1 MRGDIGPPVG
11 PVAGTGVHR
20 RSGGDRY
27 PRPVATSRMAE
38 QIGRVLG
45 GRYRLLAP
53 IGRGASA
60 QVYVADDVR
69 LRRQVAVKVLH
80 DALADDQE
88 FLRRFR
94 TEAQAAAALNH
105 PHVMAVY
112 DWGQDGDESPWIVT
126 EYLGGGS
133 LRALLDRGHR
143 LTPSQAL
150 VVGLQAARGLDYAHR
165 RGFVHRDVKPAN
177 LLFGDEGRLRIADF
191 GLARA
196 LAEAAWTEPQGA
208 VVGTARYA
216 SPEQAQGLALTG
228 RADVYSLALVL
239 VEAVTGEVPFATD
252 TTLGTLM
259 ARVGRP
265 LVVPDALGALAEPL
279 AEAGEADPD
288 QRLDGRGLAAA
299 LARVATELPRPA
311 PVPLAGAVDV
321 DLADDPHPTETPGS
335 GPVTPSAD
343 DLEVPAFVR
352 SGTVPPAEPD
362 GRTDGDVTVVAE
374 ARAESPL
381 DRSGGPDEARDG
393 TLAWRPGPD
402 DPATTVAPDPRGGG
416 ADATVVRPAG
426 RRAASFDP
434 GLDGDDRTVV
444 GALRVDD
451 DLDEDDDL
459 GDDEDADGDPWDPRS
474 PTGRHRRWP
483 ARALALVLAL
493 ALGAV
498 VALIV
503 ADLTRGAPVHAVPT
517 VADQSLTSARADLE
531 DLGWEVTV
539 EEVRRDD
546 TSEGDVLGTRPGAGT
561 DLEEGQAVTL
571 LVSQGATLVDLPA
584 VAAGMGVEEAT
595 DLLTFSGLEPDVSRR
610 HDEEV
615 AADVVISV
623 ADDLPARIAKGSA
636 VGLVV
641 SDGPEPR
648 TIPSDLDGRPQDE
661 AVDALTELGLVT
673 DVAGDFSD
681 EVDAGLVITT
691 DPGAGAEVARDSTV
705 TVVVSQGPDLVTV
718 PDVSASGSLAAAV
731 DALEAAG
738 LVAGDVEGP
747 ATGTP
752 SGTTPGVGQ
761 EVRRGS
767 EVDITLT

>member
-1 MRGDIGPPVG
+1 
-11 PVAGTGVHR
+11 
-20 RSGGDRY
+20 
-27 PRPVATSRMAE
+27 MAE

-53 IGRGASA
+53 VGRGASA
-60 QVYVADDVR
+60 QVFVADDVR

-228 RADVYSLALVL
+228 HADVYSLALVL

-259 ARVGRP
+259 ARVGKP
-265 LVVPDALGALAEPL
+265 LEVPEPLGALAAPL
-279 AEAGEADPD
+279 AEAGAPDPD
-288 QRLDGRGLAAA
+288 ERLDGRALAAA
-299 LARVATELPRPA
+299 LTRVATELPRPA
-311 PVPLAGAVDV
+311 PVPLAGAVDL
-321 DLADDPHPTETPGS
+321 DLAEDPHPTELPGS
-335 GPVTPSAD
+335 GPVTPSRD

-352 SGTVPPAEPD
+352 SGAVVAGGD
-362 GRTDGDVTVVAE
+362 AVGADDGDAPAGGDDDGTVLTH
-374 ARAESPL
+374 ARGAGLAAAAP
-381 DRSGGPDEARDG
+381 GAADG
-393 TLAWRPGPD
+393 TLAWRPEAEGAGPGEARGDGPD
-402 DPATTVAPDPRGGG
+402 DATTVGAPPTGPTG
-416 ADATVVRPAG
+416 P
-426 RRAASFDP
+426 RRALAFAPVD
-434 GLDGDDRTVV
+434 DDRTRVV
-444 GALRVDD
+444 DVPPPAPPSDGGAPGDGPAGW
-451 DLDEDDDL
+451 
-459 GDDEDADGDPWDPRS
+459 GDDPEDPDELDDEEPWDPRS
-474 PTGRHRRWP
+474 PTGRRRRWP
-483 ARALALVLAL
+483 GRLAALVFAL
-493 ALGAV
+493 VVGAV
-498 VALIV
+498 VALVV
-503 ADLTRGAPVHAVPT
+503 ADLTEATPVHAVPT
-517 VADQSLTSARADLE
+517 VADQSVGSARADLSE
-531 DLGWEVTV
+531 LGWEVVV
-539 EEVRRDD
+539 EEVRRDG
-546 TSEGDVLGTRPGAGT
+546 TTAGDVLGTRPDAGT
-561 DLEEGQAVTL
+561 DLAEGEAVTL
-571 LVSQGATLVDLPA
+571 LVSEGATLVALPA
-584 VAAGMGVEEAT
+584 VAAGMDLEEAT
-595 DLLTFSGLEPDVSRR
+595 DLLTFSGLEPDVTRR
-610 HDEEV
+610 FDEEV
-615 AADVVISV
+615 PADVVISV
-623 ADDLPARIAKGSA
+623 ADDLPDPVERGTP

-648 TIPSDLDGRPQDE
+648 TIPGDLAGQPQD
-661 AVDALTELGLVT
+661 AVVGALTELGLAT
-673 DVAGDFSD
+673 DVQGEFSD
-681 EVDAGLVITT
+681 DVDAGLVIGTA
-691 DPGAGAEVARDSTV
+691 PGAGAEVDRDSTV
-705 TVVVSQGPDLVTV
+705 EVVVSQGPDLVAV
-718 PDVSASGSLAAAV
+718 PDVSGAGSLAAAV

-767 EVDITLT
+767 EVDITLE